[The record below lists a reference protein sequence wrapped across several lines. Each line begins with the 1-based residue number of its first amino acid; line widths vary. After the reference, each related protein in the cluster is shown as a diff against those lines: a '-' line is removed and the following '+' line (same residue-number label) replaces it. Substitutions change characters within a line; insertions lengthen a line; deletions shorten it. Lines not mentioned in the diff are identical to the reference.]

1 MVDVKQAV
9 SKAMESAKSLYEG
22 SEIRNLLL
30 EEVELSEDGKNWLVT
45 IAFTQ
50 QDSSKSTSPT
60 STGPAYERAYK
71 VIKLRADTGEV
82 IAMKIRKL

>member
-9 SKAMESAKSLYEG
+9 SKAMESAKGLYEG
-22 SEIRNLLL
+22 TEIRSLLL

-50 QDSSKSTSPT
+50 DSSKSSSSGSASPV
-60 STGPAYERAYK
+60 YERAYK

-82 IAMKIRKL
+82 VSMKIRKL